1 VTYRAVIFDLGG
13 VIFPSPFDAI
23 RAYEREIGLE
33 PGFLGALISG
43 QGHDGAWSAQE
54 RGEIDP
60 GEFATAFAL
69 ECRAADAPVEVDG
82 AAFMEA
88 IGSGGG
94 ARPEMLAAV
103 DALRAGGLGTGA
115 LTNNWK
121 ALEGEGPAIGE
132 LIAHFD
138 VVVESAVVGM
148 RKPTPGSTAWSV
160 NGSPWT
166 CPRRCSSTTSGSTSS
181 RPGPSAWRR
190 SRSTIPTPPWRS
202 SPSSWASTWPAPPRQ
217 ADAMELILIR
227 HAEPERIASGEG
239 GPGPVDP
246 ALTERGHDQ
255 AARLAAW
262 FAGDAI
268 DAVISSPLR
277 RAVDTA
283 APLAAALQLEPI
295 VVAGL
300 VEYDAGADHYIPVEE
315 LRATRDSRWD
325 AMVAGRWEEF
335 GGENPHAFRA
345 RLVPEFDAIVETHPG
360 CRVAVV
366 CHGGVINVYLAAVL
380 GLDAHLWFEPV
391 YTSVSRVLASGAG
404 HRSLRTLNETAHL
417 DGRRDQ

>member
-43 QGHDGAWSAQE
+43 QGHDGAWSALE

-132 LIAHFD
+132 PIAHFD

-148 RKPTPGSTAWSV
+148 RKPD
-160 NGSPWT
+160 
-166 CPRRCSSTTSGSTSS
+166 PRIYRLVC
-181 RPGPSAWRR
+181 
-190 SRSTIPTPPWRS
+190 
-202 SPSSWASTWPAPPRQ
+202 
-217 ADAMELILIR
+217 E
-227 HAEPERIASGEG
+227 
-239 GPGPVDP
+239 
-246 ALTERGHDQ
+246 
-255 AARLAAW
+255 RLAV
-262 FAGDAI
+262 DLSE
-268 DAVISSPLR
+268 AVFLDDLGVNLKSA
-277 RAVDTA
+277 RALGMASIKVDDPDTA
-283 APLAAALQLEPI
+283 LAELAELVGLDLAGAAA
-295 VVAGL
+295 AG
-300 VEYDAGADHYIPVEE
+300 
-315 LRATRDSRWD
+315 
-325 AMVAGRWEEF
+325 
-335 GGENPHAFRA
+335 
-345 RLVPEFDAIVETHPG
+345 
-360 CRVAVV
+360 
-366 CHGGVINVYLAAVL
+366 
-380 GLDAHLWFEPV
+380 
-391 YTSVSRVLASGAG
+391 
-404 HRSLRTLNETAHL
+404 
-417 DGRRDQ
+417 